1 MNKIDFSK
9 LKVPRQAISEHIS
22 KELISVQPIPGDIIK
37 DVLAA
42 LREEESKSKSKAEN
56 GS

>member
-9 LKVPRQAISEHIS
+9 LKVPRQAIPEHIS

-37 DVLAA
+37 DALAA
-42 LREEESKSKSKAEN
+42 LREEESKSKAEN